1 MKQQINEFK
10 RMQLIAGLITESE
23 YRESLNEEE
32 TIFADYSTNNDNSIK
47 TKLARNLAE
56 EIHSLDVKEGTIDSL
71 FTGEMEQYAEGNDDF
86 YANKEES
93 LKAFAELPDTF
104 TIMHNIDGN
113 KVKISITKTGPKSW
127 KVNEMDEAKKM
138 NESILKVY
146 VYDPS
151 SYKLEDV
158 ETYSYP
164 SEEEAKKAAV
174 AHNWQI
180 AHDDGDT
187 DLSKEEYIQ
196 KYSWDDLDDIS
207 YDNYGYEIVK

>member
-23 YRESLNEEE
+23 YRQSLNEEE

-71 FTGEMEQYAEGNDDF
+71 FTGEMEQYEEGNDDF
-86 YANKEES
+86 YANKEEA

-113 KVKISITKTGPKSW
+113 KVKISITKTGPESW
-127 KVNEMDEAKKM
+127 KVNEMDEAEKM
-138 NESILKVY
+138 
-146 VYDPS
+146 
-151 SYKLEDV
+151 
-158 ETYSYP
+158 T
-164 SEEEAKKAAV
+164 EAEII
-174 AHNWQI
+174 NF
-180 AHDDGDT
+180 
-187 DLSKEEYIQ
+187 
-196 KYSWDDLDDIS
+196 DDLKKHQATIRKEQDYLLDITKKLGV
-207 YDNYGYEIVK
+207 DNKLVGDFNKSLNDLMDAIFEKNK

>member
-23 YRESLNEEE
+23 YRQSLSEEME
-32 TIFADYSTNNDNSIK
+32 LPKVGDKFSYEGDEIQITGVDDKFVDAKSTKKDK
-47 TKLARNLAE
+47 TYNFGLRAW
-56 EIHSLDVKEGTIDSL
+56 KEGFKGSKL
-71 FTGEMEQYAEGNDDF
+71 
-86 YANKEES
+86 
-93 LKAFAELPDTF
+93 
-104 TIMHNIDGN
+104 
-113 KVKISITKTGPKSW
+113 
-127 KVNEMDEAKKM
+127 NEMDEAEKM
-138 NESILKVY
+138 DESILKVY

-164 SEEEAKKAAV
+164 SEEEAQKAAV
-174 AHNWQI
+174 AYNWQI
-180 AHDDGDT
+180 AHDNGDT

-207 YDNYGYEIVK
+207 YDDYGYEIVK